1 LSSTIVSRD
10 QVSVLGILTTN
21 STDIIYY
28 GTKIGVVKRV
38 DGVNPGPFLTITDIS
53 GVLSNFSYVN
63 SPSVEPTDSD
73 NVIAVFGNYNLQSL
87 LYSTNG
93 GSTICTL
100 ETVSSVG
107 NTVTVMLDWI
117 ENDRALAAGSHS
129 KGVYSATAAS
139 PLPFELSL
147 FSNIF

>member
-1 LSSTIVSRD
+1 MSSTIVSRD

-53 GVLSNFSYVN
+53 SWLPASGYDNYVA
-63 SPSVEPTDSD
+63 VDPTDSD
-73 NVIAVFGNYNLQSL
+73 NVIAEFRNYNLQSL
-87 LYSTNG
+87 WYSTNG

-107 NTVTVMLDWI
+107 NTVTVMLELGD
-117 ENDRALAAGSHS
+117 NDGTLAAATHG
-129 KGVYSATAAS
+129 KGVYAPPITS
-139 PLPFELSL
+139 PLPAELSL